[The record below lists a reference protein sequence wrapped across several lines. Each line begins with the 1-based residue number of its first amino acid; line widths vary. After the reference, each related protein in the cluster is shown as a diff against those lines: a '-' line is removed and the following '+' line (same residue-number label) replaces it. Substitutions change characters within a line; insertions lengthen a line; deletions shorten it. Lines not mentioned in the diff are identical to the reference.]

1 VQESSQGPGATIAA
15 MTRVAQSLGDGA
27 DPEHVLE
34 TVTRAAL
41 DAIPGADYV
50 TITMAHADGTLK
62 TLAPTHEVGRLADV
76 AQYELGEGPCLTGVL
91 AEKTVRS
98 EDLSSEQR
106 WPQYTRRAIE
116 LGLGSQMAVE
126 IFRAGGTTAGLNL
139 YSKTRGAFD
148 ASHDIVELFGS
159 QAAIA
164 MNFVRTTQTLK
175 EALASRKM
183 IGQAIGILM
192 ERYHLDEDQAF
203 AFLVRASQDGNVKLR
218 SVAQKIVDV
227 GNARPDGEKS

>member
-1 VQESSQGPGATIAA
+1 MQDSSPRADATVAA
-15 MTRVAQSLGDGA
+15 MAQVAQSLGNGA
-27 DPEHVLE
+27 SPDHVLE
-34 TVTRAAL
+34 TVTKAAL

-50 TITMAHADGTLK
+50 TITMAHSDGSLR
-62 TLAPTHEVGRLADV
+62 TLAPTDEVGRLADV
-76 AQYELGEGPCLTGVL
+76 AQYELGEGPCLTAVL
-91 AEKTVRS
+91 AEKSVRS
-98 EDLSSEQR
+98 EDLSAEQR
-106 WPQYTRRAIE
+106 WPRYTKRALE

-126 IFRAGGTTAGLNL
+126 IFRAGGTTAGLNV

-175 EALASRKM
+175 EALSSRKT

-192 ERYHLDEDQAF
+192 ERYHLDEDRAF
-203 AFLVRASQDGNVKLR
+203 AFLVRASQEGNVKLR
-218 SVAQKIVDV
+218 VVAQTIVDV
-227 GNARPDGEKS
+227 GNAKQGDES